1 MSKAKAYDDFANPNG
16 GSRPSPEFVRTC
28 PVLAMNRAFDAGY
41 DARDAEI
48 LRLRDLLRRALVHCD
63 ISQIEG
69 SRGLYD
75 AIQNELEYVNQEA
88 TQ

>member
-1 MSKAKAYDDFANPNG
+1 MSKAKAYDDFVDG
-16 GSRPSPEFVRTC
+16 DTYTVPEFVVEY
-28 PVLAMNRAFDAGY
+28 PVLSMHRAFDAGY
-41 DARDAEI
+41 DSRDAEV
-48 LRLRDLLRRALVHCD
+48 LRLRYLLRRALVHCD